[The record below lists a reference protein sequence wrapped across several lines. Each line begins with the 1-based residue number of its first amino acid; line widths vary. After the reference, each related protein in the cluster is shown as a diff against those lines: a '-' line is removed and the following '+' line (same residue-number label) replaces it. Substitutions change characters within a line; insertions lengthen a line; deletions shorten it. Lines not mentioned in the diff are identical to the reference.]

1 MSEEKE
7 IACVFCGEMVIS
19 KYFETYMC
27 DECYK
32 NHKSTDLIKNKE
44 WGP

>member
-1 MSEEKE
+1 MSEEKK
-7 IACVFCGEMVIS
+7 IACVFCGLMVIS
-19 KYFETYMC
+19 KHFKTYMC

-32 NHKSTDLIKNKE
+32 NHKSESVIDNKE